1 MTHHWCVV
9 THIKGCHGSAGMPSF
24 RHDGDVLRRD
34 APQYKCCTRVRHDG
48 VFLRCDAPQYK
59 CYTRVR
65 HGGAFLRRNA
75 PQYNCCTR
83 CVMTEDIMR
92 RDAPQYKCCTR
103 CVVTEEIV
111 RHDGIL
117 YKELYEYV
125 RRDAKSL
132 RHDART
138 PGDFGCSSAM
148 TDHGL
153 RLDGLYTFTV

>member
-1 MTHHWCVV
+1 
-9 THIKGCHGSAGMPSF
+9 
-24 RHDGDVLRRD
+24 
-34 APQYKCCTRVRHDG
+34 
-48 VFLRCDAPQYK
+48 
-59 CYTRVR
+59 
-65 HGGAFLRRNA
+65 
-75 PQYNCCTR
+75 
-83 CVMTEDIMR
+83 MR
-92 RDAPQYKCCTR
+92 RDAPHCKCCTR

-132 RHDART
+132 RHDARA

-153 RLDGLYTFTV
+153 RHDGLYTYTVLKGYTSGCVMTQLMVRHDARSPGCQIFFLITHFENLYSLH

>member
-1 MTHHWCVV
+1 
-9 THIKGCHGSAGMPSF
+9 
-24 RHDGDVLRRD
+24 
-34 APQYKCCTRVRHDG
+34 
-48 VFLRCDAPQYK
+48 
-59 CYTRVR
+59 
-65 HGGAFLRRNA
+65 
-75 PQYNCCTR
+75 
-83 CVMTEDIMR
+83 MTEDIMR

-132 RHDART
+132 RHDARA

-153 RLDGLYTFTV
+153 RHDGLYTYTV